1 MKSRWLFTLTI
12 ILGLTLFSSLAI
24 PVAAATPTVK
34 LVLGGSGTTGWN
46 IGEIKP
52 GDSGTQPIT
61 IMNSG
66 TDTGN
71 LNIWVS
77 NVINTEG
84 TNPKYE
90 PSSGIGDLGN
100 FITFSVISS
109 RISSNIAMPSR
120 VNDLPQSASDSHYIE
135 VLSLAADETININWD
150 WNLPAGTGNI
160 IQGDSLSFTINYAL
174 DDIPPSSPVPPTP
187 PSQTEVTGVGITMTV
202 SSGISIGSTR
212 SCTVAVTNTEATTLN
227 DVTVTDYLPG
237 ILSCQG
243 AVPTGTIVGN
253 QTTWNLGTLNTGET
267 KEIIAILMGVKAGI
281 AVNTAAVTTL
291 EGASA
296 STSVDIMVISTSVPS
311 PPLPPAQVQSQVSP
325 ANFEVRNLTVS
336 PIQAK
341 PGESISINYEVINTG
356 GQSGEFT
363 LITNITN
370 LSQTNQL
377 IKLDG
382 GQTQTNNLTFY
393 PSNPGTYQV
402 NIGGANATFTIETL
416 PQTLHILSGTQKVIR
431 DLSIPAILVIIGGE
445 GALVYY
451 IAILMMRR
459 RRTKH
464 QRRVAELASAIAKEM
479 NLSKKMVKMLL
490 IFGIIRDP
498 ALAELPYPVAK
509 TAIQYNKRLNGS
521 GYPQKLAGD
530 DILLEARIM
539 AIADLVET
547 MSSPRPNDPAMSLEK
562 VLEEIKQSSSN
573 LYDAEVVKALVRLVN
588 QGNFKFRTIYN

>member
-1 MKSRWLFTLTI
+1 
-12 ILGLTLFSSLAI
+12 
-24 PVAAATPTVK
+24 
-34 LVLGGSGTTGWN
+34 
-46 IGEIKP
+46 
-52 GDSGTQPIT
+52 
-61 IMNSG
+61 
-66 TDTGN
+66 
-71 LNIWVS
+71 
-77 NVINTEG
+77 
-84 TNPKYE
+84 
-90 PSSGIGDLGN
+90 
-100 FITFSVISS
+100 
-109 RISSNIAMPSR
+109 
-120 VNDLPQSASDSHYIE
+120 
-135 VLSLAADETININWD
+135 
-150 WNLPAGTGNI
+150 
-160 IQGDSLSFTINYAL
+160 
-174 DDIPPSSPVPPTP
+174 
-187 PSQTEVTGVGITMTV
+187 
-202 SSGISIGSTR
+202 
-212 SCTVAVTNTEATTLN
+212 
-227 DVTVTDYLPG
+227 
-237 ILSCQG
+237 
-243 AVPTGTIVGN
+243 
-253 QTTWNLGTLNTGET
+253 
-267 KEIIAILMGVKAGI
+267 
-281 AVNTAAVTTL
+281 
-291 EGASA
+291 
-296 STSVDIMVISTSVPS
+296 
-311 PPLPPAQVQSQVSP
+311 VSP

-341 PGESISINYEVINTG
+341 PGESISINFEVINIG

-370 LSQTNQL
+370 LSQTSQL

-382 GQTQTNNLTFY
+382 GQTQANNLTLY

-402 NIGGANATFTIETL
+402 NIGGASATFTIENL
-416 PQTLHILSGTQKVIR
+416 PQPLPISSGTQKVIR
-431 DLSIPAILVIIGGE
+431 DWSIPAILVIISGE
-445 GALVYY
+445 GALVYC

-498 ALAELPYPVAK
+498 DLAELPYPVAK